1 MPHLFLTGRTLDEGA
16 GKARIILWKA
26 ETASRII
33 AVSKTVQIQ
42 PAVSVKLRKFKK
54 RENMVP
60 LILLVVLTVNNKLS
74 FAAVALGKAEVHP
87 GKAQYI
93 V

>member
-1 MPHLFLTGRTLDEGA
+1 MKSR
-16 GKARIILWKA
+16 

-42 PAVSVKLRKFKK
+42 PAVRVKLRNFKK

-87 GKAQYI
+87 GKALPYSTYLNSKKYLFLPFFG
-93 V
+93 